1 MNIVWNLCGNV
12 IVDKLVKKSGAY
24 RYPKQDINAVKYDE
38 ISYLDILNKD
48 LKVMDSTATSLC
60 RDNKIPLVVFGIDNP
75 DNIVRIIKGEKI
87 GTKLILDKNRPEED
101 FAKEK
106 AEGTVSL
113 QTICGVEFLVI
124 EL

>member
-1 MNIVWNLCGNV
+1 MASLKDRATTEDRRYNDIYGIEYFNYSNYNLVLDSSNC
-12 IVDKLVKKSGAY
+12 A
-24 RYPKQDINAVKYDE
+24 P
-38 ISYLDILNKD
+38 DIL
-48 LKVMDSTATSLC
+48 A
-60 RDNKIPLVVFGIDNP
+60 KILADEAAAAEEKLA
-75 DNIVRIIKGEKI
+75 KGEKI

-113 QTICGVEFLVI
+113 QTICGVEFVVV